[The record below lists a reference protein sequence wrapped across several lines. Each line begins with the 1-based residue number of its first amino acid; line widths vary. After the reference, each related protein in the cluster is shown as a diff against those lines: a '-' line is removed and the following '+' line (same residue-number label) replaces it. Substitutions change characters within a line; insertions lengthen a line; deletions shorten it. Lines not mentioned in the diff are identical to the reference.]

1 MSDWSDNVDNI
12 LNAIRVNSVTM
23 CNAHKNRY
31 ILLKGYLRYFKIP
44 IIILSSCNSVLS
56 VGGTSFHINQ
66 TIISGVVC
74 MLSLIC
80 GIIGSIELYLSLQKQ
95 MENDH
100 DASKSFYLLSITI
113 FQILSLE
120 KENRHVDSK
129 TFLDSCIN
137 EYKKLVEN
145 SNLIEGNKYELLEL
159 PYKKMESRLELLCSE
174 VIV

>member
-1 MSDWSDNVDNI
+1 MTEWSDNVDNI
-12 LNAIRVNSVTM
+12 LNVIRNNSVIM

-31 ILLKGYLRYFKIP
+31 IMLKGYLRYFKIP

-56 VGGTSFHINQ
+56 VGGTNFHINQ

-74 MLSLIC
+74 LLSLIC

-120 KENRHVDSK
+120 KENRHTDSK
-129 TFLDSCIN
+129 TFLDYCIN

-145 SNLIEGNKYELLEL
+145 SNLIEDKKYELLDL
-159 PYKKMESRLELLCSE
+159 PYKNNDSRIELLCGE
-174 VIV
+174 AMV

>member
-1 MSDWSDNVDNI
+1 MCSKI
-12 LNAIRVNSVTM
+12 NAQYIIM

-100 DASKSFYLLSITI
+100 DASKSFYLLFITI

-129 TFLDSCIN
+129 TFLDNCIN

-159 PYKKMESRLELLCSE
+159 PYKKTESRLELLCSE